1 MKRKGILRHIIE
13 SRASY
18 VLVAPAVVILFVFSI
33 YPIFLTFAMSTRF
46 YKNVVESVGVGLA
59 NYQFIFTD
67 PGFWNSMKVTGIYT
81 LFLVPGLLVVSLL
94 LAVLLNAKT
103 PFRNFFK
110 AVYYIPVIC
119 SGVLV
124 GVVWKWIYHGEF
136 GVLNYAMR
144 LFGLEPRIWLA
155 DVQTALGA
163 VIVVGLWRS
172 MGYYML
178 IYLAGLQSIPAEL
191 YESSTIDGANKVQSF
206 FKITLPMLGPII
218 VTVLILAT
226 IGSFQAFD
234 MIYVMTGGGPIEAT
248 STVVWWMY
256 NTAFIKAQAG
266 EGAAIGVVTFF
277 LIMIVSLVQLFY
289 FRKDIAGAAYTR

>member
-1 MKRKGILRHIIE
+1 MKRKGLLRHIYDA
-13 SRASY
+13 RASY
-18 VLVAPAVVILFVFSI
+18 VLVAPAVVILFVFNI
-33 YPIFLTFAMSTRF
+33 YPIFLTFLMSTRF
-46 YKNVVESVGVGLA
+46 YKNVVDSVGVGFG
-59 NYQFIFTD
+59 NYQYILTD
-67 PGFWNSMKVTGIYT
+67 PGFWNSMRVTGIYT

-110 AVYYIPVIC
+110 AIYYIPVIC

-136 GVLNYAMR
+136 GVLNYALG
-144 LFGLEPRIWLA
+144 LFGFTPRIWLA
-155 DVQTALGA
+155 DVHTALGA
-163 VIVVGLWRS
+163 IIAVGLWRS

-191 YESSTIDGANKVQSF
+191 YESSHIDGATKVQSF
-206 FKITLPMLGPII
+206 FWITLPMLGPII

-248 STVVWWMY
+248 SSVVWWMY
-256 NTAFIKAQAG
+256 NTAFIKAQPG

-277 LIMIVSLVQLFY
+277 LIMAVSLVQLFY
-289 FRKDIAGAAYTR
+289 FRKDIAGASYTR